1 MINLLYGFPH
11 PDLASP
17 SADASQTSPLVP
29 GAVRLADLVPHR
41 AASLLMQAPA
51 NSVERLHEM
60 AAALTALAP
69 GAPFTIMAPKDRGG
83 SRLARELT
91 AFGCTV
97 SDEARR
103 HHRICT
109 GERPAVLTGVGE
121 ALAAGGLQ
129 PVDAIFAFSQPGLF
143 SWDRLDPGSEL
154 LIETLAA
161 EAIRGLKGAGADFG
175 CGWGGLSRAVLESP
189 LVTSLTGLDVDG
201 RACEAARTNIDDPRF
216 SAIWR
221 DLRASGSGLTGLD
234 FVVMNPPFHAVSR
247 EDRGLGQAFIEQ
259 AALSLRKG
267 GRLWLVAN
275 VHLPYERA
283 LDAGYARWEL
293 VEDDGAYKVI
303 EAVK

>member
-1 MINLLYGFPH
+1 MTHLLYGFPH

-17 SADASQTSPLVP
+17 ELDASQTSPLVP
-29 GAVRLADLVPHR
+29 GAMRLPEIAADS
-41 AASLLMQAPA
+41 AASLLMLAPA
-51 NSVERLHEM
+51 GSVERLHDM
-60 AAALTALAP
+60 ALALMALAP
-69 GAPFTIMAPKDRGG
+69 GAPFTIMAPMDRGG
-83 SRLARELT
+83 SRLARELA
-91 AFGCTV
+91 AFGCVV

-109 GERPAVLTGVGE
+109 GERPATLTGIE
-121 ALAAGGLQ
+121 AAVAAGNLQ

-143 SWDRLDPGSEL
+143 SWDRLDPGTEL
-154 LIETLAA
+154 LIETLSA
-161 EAIRGLKGAGADFG
+161 EKMRGLKGAGADFG

-189 LVTSLTGLDVDG
+189 HVVSLTGIDVDG
-201 RACEAARTNIDDPRF
+201 RACEAARINVDDPRF
-216 SAIWR
+216 TAAWR
-221 DLRASGSGLTGLD
+221 DLRASGPDLTGLD
-234 FVVMNPPFHAVSR
+234 FVVMNPPFHATSL

-259 AALSLRKG
+259 AGLSLRKG

-283 LDAGYARWEL
+283 LDASFARWEL